1 MALDAVHDRRS
12 GVRDWNF
19 LVRRTSSVFNT
30 IAELTQSSRFGWTGY
45 SGSNHWM
52 VPTAAGIPI
61 GFGMV
66 TIFMQGW
73 NYLLDSYREL

>member
-1 MALDAVHDRRS
+1 MGFFGKRQTLS
-12 GVRDWNF
+12 I
-19 LVRRTSSVFNT
+19 LLKLIS
-30 IAELTQSSRFGWTGY
+30 ELTEKCRFGWTGFD
-45 SGSNHWM
+45 GSMHWM